1 MAVVIPRLQQITP
14 AGPQQSDRIQAEAP
28 NLLGATEP
36 MRKGLG
42 SAISTVSDAYTD
54 IQNDLRKKELAVKD
68 LKATEKAIGYEQALK
83 ARLDIAKQQ
92 KGDPTPYYKQFD
104 EDMVKLESALYD
116 DDLDPETQILLKEK
130 VIKAN
135 GRILDTRSTNYTG
148 QYYGWQKEVADSS
161 VKLRQDNAVKDSA
174 YLDATNPISFGKVQA
189 SLDEIQGTRTAIA
202 IQNGYDIRQVKD
214 EKTGVVTWDYS
225 NAPAI
230 EAQIKADIGDTII
243 PMVKTLNGAGKVTE
257 AKAIIESQKKWL
269 NADDIA
275 KLTAENDEASVK
287 NRALDALSKLGPNPS
302 IDQINNLKGIGEDV
316 KFKMQELNH
325 TRSLHRQRETK
336 MKVDTVMNQMYQDI
350 QAVNNSKTPYV
361 SVEDFKNRS
370 NLWKNN
376 KDMLSVE
383 NMKTI
388 EKLVT
393 TVEETDPKAFNE
405 AMALVQSGELST
417 IGGQRLLDL
426 RSKIEDRVWNKVFDT
441 YFRGNVPDSESRK
454 QANIAF
460 ASKEITGYF
469 TKQVD
474 QYGNPTF
481 PKNKKGQ
488 YTNANDEQLVS
499 QSQQQLADWIASN
512 PSVTTKE
519 IQEKTKELYNDAIR
533 AKEEAT
539 PQWIKNI
546 RSFMDSFRS
555 QNPLLGGKRPSL
567 STDNTQNPAAV
578 KITQDQV
585 NNTPP
590 ANATQQAQTVPG
602 SQQTAPQNGG
612 NMAKW
617 TPAQWMSAFDSD
629 PANRDKS
636 FANPAAKRDAVKKY
650 AREKLGK

>member
-1 MAVVIPRLQQITP
+1 
-14 AGPQQSDRIQAEAP
+14 
-28 NLLGATEP
+28 
-36 MRKGLG
+36 
-42 SAISTVSDAYTD
+42 
-54 IQNDLRKKELAVKD
+54 
-68 LKATEKAIGYEQALK
+68 
-83 ARLDIAKQQ
+83 
-92 KGDPTPYYKQFD
+92 
-104 EDMVKLESALYD
+104 
-116 DDLDPETQILLKEK
+116 
-130 VIKAN
+130 
-135 GRILDTRSTNYTG
+135 
-148 QYYGWQKEVADSS
+148 
-161 VKLRQDNAVKDSA
+161 
-174 YLDATNPISFGKVQA
+174 
-189 SLDEIQGTRTAIA
+189 
-202 IQNGYDIRQVKD
+202 
-214 EKTGVVTWDYS
+214 
-225 NAPAI
+225 
-230 EAQIKADIGDTII
+230 
-243 PMVKTLNGAGKVTE
+243 
-257 AKAIIESQKKWL
+257 
-269 NADDIA
+269 
-275 KLTAENDEASVK
+275 
-287 NRALDALSKLGPNPS
+287 
-302 IDQINNLKGIGEDV
+302 
-316 KFKMQELNH
+316 
-325 TRSLHRQRETK
+325 

-519 IQEKTKELYNDAIR
+519 IQEKQKKDFDAPR
-533 AKEEAT
+533 
-539 PQWIKNI
+539 KNI
-546 RSFMDSFRS
+546 
-555 QNPLLGGKRPSL
+555 PLNDDMGPLPEKKMKKGGMVKSSASKRA
-567 STDNTQNPAAV
+567 DGC
-578 KITQDQV
+578 
-585 NNTPP
+585 
-590 ANATQQAQTVPG
+590 AT
-602 SQQTAPQNGG
+602 
-612 NMAKW
+612 K
-617 TPAQWMSAFDSD
+617 
-629 PANRDKS
+629 
-636 FANPAAKRDAVKKY
+636 
-650 AREKLGK
+650 GKTKGRII